1 MLTHFRAFSDHLSRN
16 TPAVSGGIAIKTDQF
31 LESKESKESKESTE
45 SKESKE
51 SKELKESD
59 ESKEESRWIGGGQG
73 LRAPNEFN

>member
-31 LESKESKESKESTE
+31 LESKESKESKE
-45 SKESKE
+45 
-51 SKELKESD
+51 LKESD